1 MKILKF
7 KFDDSFFELHAAFKV
22 NLDIQTD
29 YDIQKDMLMMSKAIL
44 KTAGYTKFLTQD
56 TYIRYEESNSVYCH
70 YSFEETK

>member
-29 YDIQKDMLMMSKAIL
+29 YVIQKS
-44 KTAGYTKFLTQD
+44 Q
-56 TYIRYEESNSVYCH
+56 
-70 YSFEETK
+70 